1 MYPALYAQF
10 NGDLPLRRP
19 YIINLTP
26 VFSERSEMSRNC
38 HPCGV
43 QSQAQVLQR
52 CLVIQYEPREPHS
65 RHLRKA
71 KKSGHGLLPP
81 TKVVHIVHRRLTKFM
96 NTCPNPHITLTS
108 VWKRVCP
115 TSCKRGGFATLCL
128 SSRSRATL
136 TSNNR
141 PIDKSPIFGWS
152 HFSYWMQ
159 ERLQHNLQS

>member
-1 MYPALYAQF
+1 MSLHKRKKHLPCCMYPALYAQF

-81 TKVVHIVHRRLTKFM
+81 TKVVHVVHGRLTKSM
-96 NTCPNPHITLTS
+96 NTCQNPHITLTS

-115 TSCKRGGFATLCL
+115 TSCKRWVCNLVSVKPL
-128 SSRSRATL
+128 SRNTC
-136 TSNNR
+136 
-141 PIDKSPIFGWS
+141 IK
-152 HFSYWMQ
+152 Q
-159 ERLQHNLQS
+159 